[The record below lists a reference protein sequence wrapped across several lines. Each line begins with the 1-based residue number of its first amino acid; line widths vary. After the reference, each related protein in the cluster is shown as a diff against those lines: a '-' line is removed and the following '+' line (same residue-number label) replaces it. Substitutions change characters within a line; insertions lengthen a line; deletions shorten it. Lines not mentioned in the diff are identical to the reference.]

1 MTDPRHIDVRTWLV
15 VRELDGGE
23 SLVAPAADPSLAS
36 FGDEADALDEQR
48 VFLAEY
54 FARVP
59 PERVAGFDLPE
70 GVSLQRVTVSLTR
83 EDLPRALAAPIDVA
97 VPLLRIPA
105 QGHGWAMVLPLGHTI
120 YLERDELASPRFEE
134 VVRAEVRRLVSARQ
148 PTPLEW
154 LRLLPGA
161 AERLEPIEVA
171 FEAAALADGRTAAL
185 RRAIVEREQRKR
197 WGEVLAAVAD
207 VIHASAERPLIA
219 RDTELG
225 TLTALLTGTARVPVA
240 LVGEA
245 GVGKSAL
252 VRAFVASRERSRP
265 ALVYATSGAQLVS
278 GMSGFGQWQERLRR
292 TLEAAAG
299 LDAILWFDDLAE
311 LVADRPPPG
320 GEGGIDLAGAMKPW
334 LDEGKVRVI
343 GELREER
350 AADLAQRHVGFSS
363 TFTRVRV
370 PALPPIDAERALAA
384 VAAHVA
390 KRGGTGL
397 APAATS
403 ALVALADRYLPYEAF
418 PGKAIALYDEL
429 RAARAASPGAPTMG
443 AQHADIDADEV
454 FAAFA
459 RRSGVPAFLLRE
471 AQAVRLDELI
481 DALGRRVVGQREAVR
496 RVAET
501 VCVVKASMQPRGKP
515 LATFLFVGPTGV
527 GKTELARAL
536 AEVLFGASGEDR
548 LLRFDMSEYMDALAG
563 ERLIRGSERPG
574 EPSSGVLVREV
585 REQPFSVV
593 LLDEIEKAHPSV
605 FDLLLQVCGEG
616 RLTDVRGRTAYF
628 HNAIIILTSNLGAAA
643 KRPLAGFGGRTTSDA
658 DHYLAHVEATFR
670 PELVNRLD
678 RVIPFSALE
687 REEIRAIARKVV
699 RGVSTRRGL
708 AEPGV
713 ALDVS
718 EGALDV
724 LADGGFH
731 AAYGARALRRH
742 LERALVDPV
751 AHALAARAA
760 EIRAARVSVRAT
772 SEPPAQTA
780 EGRTI
785 ALVSPGLVIAI
796 ELAGAQQRR
805 ELRGIDAVPGVR
817 RELSRLA
824 HDERVERVREQVAFL
839 VAQLGK
845 RPSRRGRDDAPQAR
859 LLGELNA
866 EHHRLSRVL
875 DEVDAT
881 LREAH
886 ALEELAMPAFF
897 AGEELESSAG
907 EVGALRARGRA
918 AVLRAVLAMMRERD
932 EITLLLQ
939 ELDDRAGFAPW
950 LAPLLRDLPHRGWEA
965 ALHVHGEKTEPGVAW
980 PAARAFGPPIDA
992 IAFLARLDDPSRSF
1006 RNVLLRVRGPDAA
1019 SLLVLE
1025 GGLVRSER
1033 ELGDDGRADLYVH
1046 RIARRWAL
1054 TDEEWIG
1061 RALLPP
1067 PPTAFPELRREAPRR
1082 TLSLHE
1088 REVRLPG
1095 RVVLS
1100 IDPRDY
1106 WTRHAEIAFQE
1117 LIVAGAGA
1125 ARFAL
1130 DGVASDDDDDERGA
1144 GGRPG
1149 KGAR

>member
-574 EPSSGVLVREV
+574 EPSSGVLVRKV

-742 LERALVDPV
+742 LDRALVDPV

-859 LLGELNA
+859 APRRAERRAPPALPGARRGRRDAPRGARARGAGHAGVLRGRGARVVGGRGGRAAGARARGGAARGARDDARARRDHAAPAGARRPRRLRAVARAAAARSAPPWLGGGAARARREDRAGRGLAGGAGLRAADRRDCLPRAARRPFALVPQRAPARARPRRRVAARARRGARAERARAGRRRARRSVRAPDRASLGADRRGVDRPRAAPAAADGLPGAPARGAPPHAEPPRARGASPRARGAVDRSARLLDAARGD
-866 EHHRLSRVL
+866 RVPRA
-875 DEVDAT
+875 D
-881 LREAH
+881 RRW
-886 ALEELAMPAFF
+886 
-897 AGEELESSAG
+897 GRR
-907 EVGALRARGRA
+907 GALRARRRGVGR
-918 AVLRAVLAMMRERD
+918 
-932 EITLLLQ
+932 
-939 ELDDRAGFAPW
+939 
-950 LAPLLRDLPHRGWEA
+950 
-965 ALHVHGEKTEPGVAW
+965 
-980 PAARAFGPPIDA
+980 
-992 IAFLARLDDPSRSF
+992 
-1006 RNVLLRVRGPDAA
+1006 
-1019 SLLVLE
+1019 
-1025 GGLVRSER
+1025 
-1033 ELGDDGRADLYVH
+1033 
-1046 RIARRWAL
+1046 RR
-1054 TDEEWIG
+1054 
-1061 RALLPP
+1061 R
-1067 PPTAFPELRREAPRR
+1067 
-1082 TLSLHE
+1082 
-1088 REVRLPG
+1088 
-1095 RVVLS
+1095 
-1100 IDPRDY
+1100 
-1106 WTRHAEIAFQE
+1106 
-1117 LIVAGAGA
+1117 
-1125 ARFAL
+1125 
-1130 DGVASDDDDDERGA
+1130 
-1144 GGRPG
+1144 
-1149 KGAR
+1149 